1 MKTKDL
7 LLVAGGVALGYLIFT
22 KDLFKRAEKGAK
34 VIASGVKEGVTEI
47 VNPKQA
53 ECEKKWV
60 EYSKTIRPASTEA
73 LEKMKKDFMSSC
85 LIS

>member
-7 LLVAGGVALGYLIFT
+7 LLVAGGVAIGYLIFT
-22 KDLFKRAEKGAK
+22 KDLFKRVEKGTK
-34 VIASGVKEGVTEI
+34 EIVSGVKEGVTEM

-53 ECEKKWV
+53 ECEKKWT
-60 EYSKTIRPASTEA
+60 EFAQTIKPASKEA
-73 LEKMKKDFMSSC
+73 LEKMKQDFMSSC

>member
-7 LLVAGGVALGYLIFT
+7 LLLGGGVALGYLIFT
-22 KDLFKRAEKGAK
+22 KDLFKRVKEGAK
-34 VIASGVKEGVTEI
+34 DVLSGVEEGVTEV

-53 ECEKKWV
+53 QCEKEWEKQAQL
-60 EYSKTIRPASTEA
+60 IRAPKEQ
-73 LEKMKKDFMSSC
+73 LEKMKQEFMSSC

>member
-7 LLVAGGVALGYLIFT
+7 LLLGGGIALGYLIFT
-22 KDLFKRAEKGAK
+22 KDLFKRVKEGTKD
-34 VIASGVKEGVTEI
+34 VLSGVEEGVTEV

-53 ECEKKWV
+53 ECEKAWNEQV
-60 EYSKTIRPASTEA
+60 KTIRPTSQEA
-73 LEKMKKDFMSSC
+73 LEKMKKDFMSTC